1 MTDEDSG
8 ISARGLWGIAWSL
21 GLLAG
26 VCWFTAAKLMDAPHP
41 ITRELG
47 LWLAAA
53 VTSTVFSAACAVL
66 CGLKET
72 AQRVG
77 APTKAGQADPGRQL

>member
-1 MTDEDSG
+1 MVDEDSG
-8 ISARGLWGIAWSL
+8 LSARSLWGIAWSL
-21 GLLAG
+21 GVLAG
-26 VCWFTAAKLMDAPHP
+26 VSWFTTAKLMGVPHP

-66 CGLKET
+66 CGVKEASQRVPAPET
-72 AQRVG
+72 ANRG
-77 APTKAGQADPGRQL
+77 